1 MRYPVKNFYF
11 KKIKSLLRI
20 MAFNFFL
27 FISLRHVKMKVL
39 SSVTAWK
46 ISCLHCVY
54 LKRFHF
60 YKCPNQSVQI

>member
-1 MRYPVKNFYF
+1 MPNKFF
-11 KKIKSLLRI
+11 FTKIKSLLRI

-27 FISLRHVKMKVL
+27 FISSRHVKVL
-39 SSVTAWK
+39 SSVTAWG